1 MRRLISTLLLLSTLL
16 CLMAGCTPR
25 GDKNPERVKIRVGY
39 MAGPTGMGMAKL
51 IEDNGGLDGK
61 SDRYTFTKYADTN
74 AAKADLAAG
83 KIDIICLP
91 TNEAAAYREKI
102 DPTASILA
110 INCLNSLYYL
120 SADDGDPITLKDL
133 EGQTIYTCKN
143 GTPRIILEY
152 ILREAGVNASLS
164 YTVDGK
170 DILTPQDL
178 SAQLIAG
185 NIPNAV
191 MPEPLVTSS
200 ILKAK
205 SDGGIILSVRIDLG
219 DEWNAVCD
227 TPLTMGCVV
236 ADGDFLRDNKT
247 LVDEFLT
254 EYKDSVE
261 YISNPEN
268 VDSAADYVVKSGVM
282 TAAPAAKMAL
292 TNLGNSISYMDGN
305 DMKIALISFY
315 SAMGISLPED
325 EFYYAK

>member
-1 MRRLISTLLLLSTLL
+1 MKRLISTLLLLSTLL
-16 CLMAGCTPR
+16 CLVAGCTPQ
-25 GDKNPERVKIRVGY
+25 GGQSPERVKIRVGY

-51 IEDNGGLDGK
+51 IEDNGGPDGK

-170 DILTPQDL
+170 EILTPQDL

-236 ADGDFLRDNKT
+236 ADGDFLRDSKA

-254 EYKDSVE
+254 EYKDSVK

-268 VDSAADYVVKSGVM
+268 IDSAADYVVKSGVM
-282 TAAPAAKMAL
+282 AAAPAAKMAL
-292 TNLGNSISYMDGN
+292 TNLVNSISYMDGS

-315 SAMGISLPED
+315 SAMGISLPDD